1 MATVVHGSR
10 STSDTNLEFM
20 TELGRG
26 KAAVVHLVRDV
37 SSEKK
42 YAEKIFKTKR
52 SFSSLFRDVIYS
64 ICFQAPFPY
73 GSKESATK
81 AAMYRRKALRYL
93 TEFWFGIPQVA
104 DVIYTRWDEQTGSYV
119 LGTEYIEGRGPRPG
133 QFDPR
138 LFRNL
143 VLKYSSLLLKAVT
156 RRDIKRASSQDWE
169 IDEAAAV
176 LDELKDRFH
185 RAGFIGSEWQVDKSL
200 SIPTSNLRKDEN
212 GRWILIDA
220 ESGMPALASFRYLW
234 PSIKM
239 GKVPLFD
246 DVDFV
251 KLHKYLEENE
261 VDFIAALGETRF
273 LDLAYNVQ
281 QLEYYTRMW
290 KSSEPAVFR
299 HRSRIVTD
307 SQLRSRIKRETVEN
321 WHRTGR
327 ISAERAQTLLR
338 SNLLFSVYLGF
349 YVLTGLFSGLITVV
363 QSIAGMVLNALLG
376 VVTAVRLVFGAFF
389 HEEYLRNMAVSYVDV
404 EVDSW
409 HKSGR
414 LTDAE
419 AYEIRRDMESPEV
432 MEYLKGFTIHVV
444 LKLADPPFVGN
455 FFIVWLAIYYE
466 LPQLL
471 GTVFISSALRTIYT
485 CYRALRNWGKGISYR
500 NALLIG
506 MLPQVGVLA
515 YSMQMASVQPRLSRF
530 LALRQAAKFG
540 SKVPLFGG
548 MDSRIEHLC
557 MKVADVGASL
567 QYELA
572 DFMEQLMSHLTKRRE
587 RSSARETAGVSAG
600 TEEISTCQ
608 QPGGLV

>member
-1 MATVVHGSR
+1 MATIVHDGQ
-10 STSDTNLEFM
+10 STSDTNVKFI

-37 SSEKK
+37 SSDKK
-42 YAEKIFKTKR
+42 YAEKIFRTKR
-52 SFSSLFRDVIYS
+52 SLSSLFRDVIYG

-81 AAMYRRKALRYL
+81 AAMYRRKVLRYL
-93 TEFWFGIPQVA
+93 TDFWFGVPLVA
-104 DVIYTRWDEQTGSYV
+104 DVIYTRWDERTSSYV

-143 VLKYSSLLLKAVT
+143 VLKYFSILLKGIT
-156 RRDIKRASSQDWE
+156 GREIKRDLSQNWE

-185 RAGFIGSEWQVDKSL
+185 QAGFIGSEWQVDKSL
-200 SIPTSNLRKDEN
+200 SIPTSNLRKDEH
-212 GRWILIDA
+212 GRWILIDV
-220 ESGMPALASFRYLW
+220 ESGMPALASTRYLW
-234 PSIKM
+234 SSIKM

-261 VDFIAALGETRF
+261 TDLINALGETRF
-273 LDLAYNVQ
+273 LDLTYNVR

-290 KSSEPAVFR
+290 KSSELAVFR
-299 HRSRIVTD
+299 HGSRIITD
-307 SQLRSRIKRETVEN
+307 SQLREGIKRETVEN
-321 WHRTGR
+321 WHRMGL
-327 ISAERAQTLLR
+327 ISTERAQSLLR
-338 SNLLFSVYLGF
+338 SNLLIGLYLGF
-349 YVLTGLFSGLITVV
+349 YVLRGLLLGSITVV
-363 QSIAGMVLNALLG
+363 QSIAKMILNALLG
-376 VVTAVRLVFGAFF
+376 VVTGVRLVFGAFF
-389 HEEYLRNMAVSYVDV
+389 HEEYLRNMAVSYVDG

-419 AYEIRRDMESPEV
+419 AYEIRRGMESPEV
-432 MEYLKGFTIHVV
+432 LEYVKGFTIHVV
-444 LKLADPPFVGN
+444 LKLVDPPFVGN
-455 FFIVWLAIYYE
+455 LFIVWLAIYYE

-471 GTVFISSALRTIYT
+471 GSVFISSALRTIYT

-500 NALLIG
+500 NALLVG

-515 YSMQMASVQPRLSRF
+515 YSVQMAGVQPRLSRF

-548 MDSRIEHLC
+548 TDSRIEHFC
-557 MKVADVGASL
+557 MKVADIGASL
-567 QYELA
+567 QNELA
-572 DFMEQLMSHLTKRRE
+572 VSMEQLISLLIRRRE
-587 RSSARETAGVSAG
+587 SSTVTKTPGVKAGAG
-600 TEEISTCQ
+600 GS
-608 QPGGLV
+608 